1 MKAMT
6 IGQLA
11 GAANVPP
18 RTIRF
23 YETKRLLP
31 APKRAPSGYRLYGSD
46 DLKRL
51 KLIRRARSL
60 GFSLTEVRDLLRLAE
75 HEKCP
80 SFQGEVAQRMIQKL
94 DEVDRMIEA
103 LHRTR
108 RELEDSLKAL
118 RERNEGDCQQ
128 AVLDCECKCL
138 GA

>member
-31 APKRAPSGYRLYGSD
+31 APKRAPSGYRLYGPD

-75 HEKCP
+75 HEKCR
-80 SFQGEVAQRMIQKL
+80 SFQGEVAQRMMQKL
-94 DEVDRMIEA
+94 GDVDRMIDA

-108 RELEDSLKAL
+108 QELEDSLKPL
-118 RERNEGDCQQ
+118 SESNGGDCQR
-128 AVLDCECKCL
+128 AVLDCLSKRL

>member
-60 GFSLTEVRDLLRLAE
+60 GFSLTEVRDLLRLAQ
-75 HEKCP
+75 HEKCH
-80 SFQGEVAQRMIQKL
+80 SFQGEVAQRMMRKL
-94 DEVDRMIEA
+94 GEVDRMIEA
-103 LHRTR
+103 LHHTR
-108 RELEDSLKAL
+108 RELEGSLKAL
-118 RERNEGDCQQ
+118 SERNGGDCQQ
-128 AVLDCECKCL
+128 DILDCECL